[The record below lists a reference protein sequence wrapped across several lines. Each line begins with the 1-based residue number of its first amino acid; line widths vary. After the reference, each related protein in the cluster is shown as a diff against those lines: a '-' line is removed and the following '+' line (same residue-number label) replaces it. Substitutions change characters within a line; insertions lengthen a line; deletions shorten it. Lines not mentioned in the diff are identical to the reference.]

1 MEAEG
6 EEERRETDGTCPPQ
20 ITLSGRDP
28 MRGMGNCRGWVVRG
42 ALWVAEVGWSPDLCT
57 QRQAV
62 APRGEAWGARGGGG
76 HRGYSNFNN
85 MPRTL
90 LVSDKAGFRAG
101 EAAGTPAGE
110 AKRWPARGGH

>member
-1 MEAEG
+1 MGGGGGLVTRPLHPEA
-6 EEERRETDGTCPPQ
+6 
-20 ITLSGRDP
+20 S
-28 MRGMGNCRGWVVRG
+28 
-42 ALWVAEVGWSPDLCT
+42 SCT
-57 QRQAV
+57 QR
-62 APRGEAWGARGGGG
+62 RGLGGEGGGG